1 MEHQRKHPDIAE
13 VRALGSMVAM
23 EFYQASTAQ
32 AVQKM
37 AMEQGLLL
45 LTCGAKGNVIRFLY
59 PSPWREWSAPG

>member
-1 MEHQRKHPDIAE
+1 
-13 VRALGSMVAM
+13 
-23 EFYQASTAQ
+23 STAQ

-59 PSPWREWSAPG
+59 PLTIPDTQFSQALTILSTVIAHCVAPAGHPVVPA